1 MPLDRLFRSKHL
13 LYKALSNTAEEK
25 HFLQDVMTH
34 DAATYAQSTSRL
46 LVPPR
51 AEDIDK
57 DMAGLAANA
66 LLSVIIC
73 LPPKP
78 EADTKDPKPLGIIIA
93 PEHQGSG
100 YGSEAIRWSLEW
112 AFGIAGMHA
121 VRLTAFS
128 FNTRAVRLYE
138 RLGFVREGVRR
149 ESIYFD
155 HQWHDHIMFS
165 MLEHEWAA
173 LRKE

>member
-78 EADTKDPKPLGIIIA
+78 EADTKDPKPVGWLTLDCHAQTRHHRSCQLGIIIA

-112 AFGIAGMHA
+112 AFGIAEMHA

-138 RLGFVREGVRR
+138 RLGFVRRGGAEGV
-149 ESIYFD
+149 
-155 HQWHDHIMFS
+155 H
-165 MLEHEWAA
+165 L
-173 LRKE
+173 L